1 MIKIKKNIPLAPF
14 STFKIGGKVK
24 FFCEVRN
31 DSELLEAIRA
41 AKRLKTPYKIIA
53 GGSNIVF
60 PDTRLNCLLIKIK
73 SNKLRF
79 ISNKIIVDAGVELGK
94 VIRFAIKH
102 GLKGLET
109 LSGIPGTI
117 GGAIAGNAGAYGH
130 SISEVIEKVEILD
143 DGKKRWIRNKECQF
157 SYRKSIFK
165 QNPFIIL
172 RIVLKFKKGNL
183 NELKKISRDII
194 QLRLKKY
201 KPGLRCPGSFF
212 KNVLVKDVS
221 ERSFKQIDQGKIID
235 GKIPAGYLLE
245 EVGAKGMRRGGIQIA
260 DFHGNLF
267 INQGGARAGD
277 VKKLSQ
283 ILKAKVKRKFG
294 ILLEEEIRYFN

>member
-117 GGAIAGNAGAYGH
+117 GGAISGNSRPSWH
-130 SISEVIEKVEILD
+130 SIS
-143 DGKKRWIRNKECQF
+143 
-157 SYRKSIFK
+157 
-165 QNPFIIL
+165 
-172 RIVLKFKKGNL
+172 
-183 NELKKISRDII
+183 
-194 QLRLKKY
+194 
-201 KPGLRCPGSFF
+201 
-212 KNVLVKDVS
+212 
-221 ERSFKQIDQGKIID
+221 
-235 GKIPAGYLLE
+235 
-245 EVGAKGMRRGGIQIA
+245 
-260 DFHGNLF
+260 
-267 INQGGARAGD
+267 
-277 VKKLSQ
+277 
-283 ILKAKVKRKFG
+283 
-294 ILLEEEIRYFN
+294 